1 MKKKLILALALTAC
15 ISCADTEAA
24 EFSDL
29 PEDSY
34 VANAIKVLSNNGII
48 NGVSED
54 KYEPERN
61 VTRSEFSA
69 LVTRMMNYDKNEY
82 RNVFTD
88 VSSDSWYAGDVQTL
102 YDKKIINGVSEN
114 EFAPNELI
122 TREQGAKILVGLYEK
137 NYGELQTC
145 ASNMITAA
153 LDYQQI
159 SDWALND
166 MWKGQMLGFLPRIV
180 TVNRSQFNSLIKGE
194 YYVHPQQP
202 LTRAETAEIIYNF
215 TKAVKNIE
223 KAIAE

>member
-1 MKKKLILALALTAC
+1 MKKKLILTAILTLSMFTVGAR
-15 ISCADTEAA
+15 AA

-29 PEDSY
+29 PEDNY
-34 VANAIKVLSNNGII
+34 VANAIRVLSDNGVI
-48 NGVSED
+48 NGVSAD

-61 VTRSEFSA
+61 VTRCEFSSM
-69 LVTRMMNYDKNEY
+69 VMRMMKYDKNEY
-82 RNVFTD
+82 RNIFSD
-88 VSSDSWYAGDVQTL
+88 VSSDAWYAGDIQTL
-102 YDKKIINGVSEN
+102 YDRKIINGVSDS

-153 LDYQQI
+153 LDYQEI
-159 SDWALND
+159 SNWALNS

-194 YYVHPQQP
+194 YYVHPQQA

-215 TKAVKNIE
+215 ENVKNNVE
-223 KAIAE
+223 KAISE